1 MFEIKDLA
9 GLGEPL
15 KRVID
20 CLDKGISSLMS
31 PFAYKRMEKAK
42 MLIEQGRS
50 DQNAIIALK
59 DAMVQDMIEVARTSR
74 DRNELHNIA
83 EIYGGAIRELKDFD
97 PSRLPAEQP
106 TNDWSAHFYDSAK
119 DCSDDDIRVI
129 WSKILAGE
137 IKSPGSYYK
146 RTLTNLKQ
154 MERHEAEWFVKLC
167 KYVIDDSYVPE
178 FVLNED
184 IFPFNEYQSLVD
196 CGFLNAN
203 HGSMEIKFDSMLPLR
218 DKELHI
224 KIKDRPY
231 HMRVIVLTDTGIQIS
246 KLISVEADTV
256 FADKLVEQIN
266 KSKVASATV
275 K

>member
-1 MFEIKDLA
+1 
-9 GLGEPL
+9 
-15 KRVID
+15 
-20 CLDKGISSLMS
+20 
-31 PFAYKRMEKAK
+31 

-74 DRNELHNIA
+74 DRNEIHNIA
-83 EIYGGAIRELKDFD
+83 EIYGGAIRELQDFD

-167 KYVIDDSYVPE
+167 KYVIEDSYVPE
-178 FVLNED
+178 FVLNKD

-218 DKELHI
+218 NKELHI
-224 KIKDRPY
+224 KIKDRSY
-231 HMRVIVLTDTGIQIS
+231 HMNVIILTDTGIQIS
-246 KLISVEADTV
+246 RLVNVEADTI
-256 FADKLVEQIN
+256 FAEKLVEQIN
-266 KSKVASATV
+266 KSEVAVATI

>member
-167 KYVIDDSYVPE
+167 KYVIEDSYVPE